1 MENWKTVRLG
11 DVCEIQSGGT
21 PSRSKTEYWKNGTIP
36 WVKIGDFSGKYLN
49 KTTEH
54 ITQKGLENSS
64 AKLFSKGTIL
74 YSIFAT
80 LGEATILNIDAT
92 TNQAIAGIKIKDKSS
107 IDIDYLFAYLNS
119 LKEEVNRIG
128 RGVAQ
133 NNINLSILK
142 SFTVPLPPL
151 EKQKQI
157 AAQLDKC
164 TALIA
169 KHKQMLEK
177 YDLLIKSRFI
187 EMFGDPVQNPMEW
200 EVKKLGKMCSAI
212 MNGTTPK
219 GGEQVYVDN
228 GITFLR
234 SQNVWRNK
242 IDLEDVAY
250 IDEATHKSMKKSSL
264 KKYDILMT
272 KTGRINTEN
281 SSLGRAALFLGEDD
295 SANINGH
302 VYLIRLEKEYNHEF
316 VIRILTSPEYRDYI
330 RSVCVGGIDKRQ
342 VNKDHIEDF
351 PIIQPPKELQD
362 EYSAFVQQI
371 DKSKFAVQ
379 KSLEKAEILYKS
391 LMQTYFG

>member
-1 MENWKTVRLG
+1 MAEYKMVRLG

-36 WVKIGDFSGKYLN
+36 WVKIGDFSEKYLD

-107 IDIDYLFAYLNS
+107 IDIDYLFAYLKS

-142 SFTVPLPPL
+142 AFTFPLPPL
-151 EKQKQI
+151 ETQKQI
-157 AAQLDKC
+157 AKQLNKC

-177 YDLLIKSRFI
+177 YDTLIKSRFI
-187 EMFGDPVQNPMEW
+187 EMFGDPTTNPMNW
-200 EVKKLGKMCSAI
+200 EIKPMGELLSLLTDFSSNGSYKTLDSNVIMYDEPNYALMIRTTDLESGDFSNNVKWVDEKAYNLLSKSKVFGKEII
-212 MNGTTPK
+212 MNKIGSAGK
-219 GGEQVYVDN
+219 VYLMPELNRPVTLGRN
-228 GITFLR
+228 AFLFR
-234 SQNVWRNK
+234 YKESINSV
-242 IDLEDVAY
+242 Y
-250 IDEATHKSMKKSSL
+250 IYFLLTSEYGKNEIKPYIRGAV
-264 KKYDILMT
+264 T
-272 KTGRINTEN
+272 KTITK
-281 SSLGRAALFLGEDD
+281 DD
-295 SANINGH
+295 A
-302 VYLIRLEKEYNHEF
+302 RK
-316 VIRILTSPEYRDYI
+316 IRIP
-330 RSVCVGGIDKRQ
+330 VP
-342 VNKDHIEDF
+342 
-351 PIIQPPKELQD
+351 PITLQNNF
-362 EYSAFVQQI
+362 ENFVQQI
-371 DKSKFAVQ
+371 DKSKF
-379 KSLEKAEILYKS
+379 EY
-391 LMQTYFG
+391 TYTGVAA